1 MLDSSFAGFNFAGFN
16 FAGFKFCW
24 IQFCW
29 MFAFPIKRDA
39 AALFEPS
46 FFHGKGLSQEPY
58 LYVHVSFDSP
68 SAIHGAV
75 FHDSNHF
82 GSKLC
87 VCVCVFDVH
96 VCVFFCCL
104 CVCVCVCVCF
114 VSVFFCIRVCFLCV
128 YFLCVRV
135 YVFVFVCVCMYVLLL
150 ESFSWIFLDLVSETL
165 GQFDP

>member
-1 MLDSSFAGFNFAGFN
+1 
-16 FAGFKFCW
+16 
-24 IQFCW
+24 

-82 GSKLC
+82 GSKPC
-87 VCVCVFDVH
+87 VCVCVFDVY
-96 VCVFFCCL
+96 VCVFFLLFVCVCMFCL
-104 CVCVCVCVCF
+104 CVFLYPCVFSVCVFSLCACVCVCVCF
-114 VSVFFCIRVCFLCV
+114 
-128 YFLCVRV
+128 CVRV
-135 YVFVFVCVCMYVLLL
+135 YVC
-150 ESFSWIFLDLVSETL
+150 SSAGIIFLDFPGFS
-165 GQFDP
+165 

>member
-1 MLDSSFAGFNFAGFN
+1 MLDSSFAGFN

-87 VCVCVFDVH
+87 VCVCVFDVY

-104 CVCVCVCVCF
+104 CVCVCFVC
-114 VSVFFCIRVCFLCV
+114 VFFCIRVCFLCV

-135 YVFVFVCVCMYVLLL
+135 YVFVFVFVCVCMYVLLL

>member
-29 MFAFPIKRDA
+29 TFAFPIKRDA

-87 VCVCVFDVH
+87 VCVCVFLMCMSVSFFVVCVCVYVLSVCFSVS
-96 VCVFFCCL
+96 VCVFCVCIFSVCVCMCLCLFL
-104 CVCVCVCVCF
+104 CVCVYVC
-114 VSVFFCIRVCFLCV
+114 SSAGI
-128 YFLCVRV
+128 
-135 YVFVFVCVCMYVLLL
+135 
-150 ESFSWIFLDLVSETL
+150 IFLDFPGFS
-165 GQFDP
+165 

>member
-1 MLDSSFAGFNFAGFN
+1 
-16 FAGFKFCW
+16 
-24 IQFCW
+24 

-87 VCVCVFDVH
+87 VCVCVFDVY
-96 VCVFFCCL
+96 VCVFFC

-114 VSVFFCIRVCFLCV
+114 VCVFFCIRVCFLCV

-135 YVFVFVCVCMYVLLL
+135 SVFVFVFVCVCVCMFFCWNHFLG
-150 ESFSWIFLDLVSETL
+150 FSWI
-165 GQFDP
+165 

>member
-1 MLDSSFAGFNFAGFN
+1 MLDSSFAGFN

-46 FFHGKGLSQEPY
+46 FFHGRGLSQEPY

-87 VCVCVFDVH
+87 VCVCVFDVY

-104 CVCVCVCVCF
+104 CVCVCFCLCVFLYPCVFSVCVFSLCVCVC
-114 VSVFFCIRVCFLCV
+114 VYVF
-128 YFLCVRV
+128 
-135 YVFVFVCVCMYVLLL
+135 VFVFVCVCMYVLLL
-150 ESFSWIFLDLVSETL
+150 KSFSWIFLDLVSETL